1 MKIYADTTRIS
12 IENASVDFIMDV
24 ALNLIRDAVVLTPA
38 DERQSLVYDIVY
50 SVNEVLSES
59 LEGEE

>member
-38 DERQSLVYDIVY
+38 DERASLVDDIVY